1 MPQNVGRIVRIGK
14 NDNVNSKG
22 KLRENLTENICS
34 IFFVLT
40 SRLSYDS
47 NEIVLI
53 NKSVQL

>member
-22 KLRENLTENICS
+22 NLRENLTENICN

-47 NEIVLI
+47 NEMVLI